1 MNVNWGGYS
10 QIECTLRLL
19 KLANEERHAYYHLI
33 SGSDLPLVNQDALHA
48 LFAANIGREF
58 VHFQQGP
65 TSTET
70 IERVAL
76 RRLFVEMAR
85 VDRRSKIAYV
95 ASRLERLNL
104 RVQRRIRPAI
114 ATGNGLRLAKGSQ
127 WFSITHDLAR
137 YVLAERGWIQRT
149 FGRSF
154 AGRTVAESPESQTS
168 MTGGSRCSVTG
179 MSGCRGM
186 LCWRSTQGVRVFWP
200 SWRSWSSGTSCGE
213 RRMPSRF
220 PGYGSC
226 VNAYR

>member
-1 MNVNWGGYS
+1 MDKKSDDIDVAPLLRAVSHARIVPAEPMNVNWGGYS

-48 LFAANIGREF
+48 FFAANIGREF

-154 AGRTVAESPESQTS
+154 AGDELFLQTLVALRHSAWGHRFNPPAMSS
-168 MTGGSRCSVTG
+168 M
-179 MSGCRGM
+179 
-186 LCWRSTQGVRVFWP
+186 
-200 SWRSWSSGTSCGE
+200 
-213 RRMPSRF
+213 RRR
-220 PGYGSC
+220 
-226 VNAYR
+226 